1 MNTILQTSIP
11 ENPLVKLLKIKKGI
25 IEKITPLDSGGL
37 DFIIQQLLYAYP
49 ERNIKKTTF
58 LDVTP
63 VVFILSVIQDK
74 KKYELFPLPF
84 KSFVAGIF
92 GINLNLLFSDDE
104 KSSSILHKIKSKIL
118 TSYII
123 YNSSSDEVK
132 KRILKELKE
141 IVIELIEID
150 KSKKV
155 FVQSPFQ
162 SFETR
167 HILFSQTLKDPK
179 QITAYKNSSHV
190 VLDVKS
196 PSKNPLTKGKN
207 TVTMS
212 KIGSKFNPPRQSEER
227 KP

>member
-1 MNTILQTSIP
+1 MKTILQNSIP

-25 IEKITPLDSGGL
+25 IEKITPLYSGGL
-37 DFIIQQLLYAYP
+37 DFTIQQLLYAYP

-92 GINLNLLFSDDE
+92 GINLNLLFSEDE
-104 KSSSILHKIKSKIL
+104 KASSILYKIKSKIL

-123 YNSSSDEVK
+123 YNSPSSFDEVK
-132 KRILKELKE
+132 KGILKELKE

-150 KSKKV
+150 KTKKI

-179 QITAYKNSSHV
+179 VITAYKNSSHV

-196 PSKNPLTKGKN
+196 PEKNLLTKGKTN
-207 TVTMS
+207 ATIQKVGS
-212 KIGSKFNPPRQSEER
+212 KIYPK
-227 KP
+227 K